1 MADDKPKPSPDDN
14 RKKLRRGGIKLP
26 TIDSAMNRTMPK
38 PGGGGRGTKDDKDN
52 AALGFE
58 DKEQAGD
65 EKILERAKKRFDAA
79 ITSESDN
86 RKEALED
93 RKMVSGDQ
101 WPADVQ
107 AARQQDQRPC
117 ITINKL
123 KTFVRQVTNSQREN
137 RPAIHISPIG
147 DRGDPEAAKMFA
159 GMIRFI
165 ERESDA
171 DVAYDTAFADTVKS
185 GFGYFRLMSEY
196 EKPSSF
202 NQVLKIV
209 RVRNPFT
216 VYMDC
221 AIQEP
226 DGADQKWCFVTE
238 MIPRSEFE
246 DRWPDADPC
255 NWDKAGI
262 GETLKNWITQQDVR
276 VAEYF
281 EIQYDKKKLV
291 GLSNGAVLFEED
303 IADDVWEQIDAGK
316 IEIEAE
322 REAEVPTVKW
332 YRMTCKEIL
341 ERRDWLGQ
349 WIPVF
354 KVIGDEDDIEGKVKL
369 AGMVRDARSPQQMFN
384 YWNTSLTETIALAPK
399 APYIGAAGQFEGH
412 EDKWLQ
418 ANTKSFPYLEYNQ
431 VDLEGKPAPPPQRQ
445 PLSSVPAGIQQAIQN
460 AAQDMM
466 AVTGIRFDSTVSERF
481 HDESGIAINALSDKG
496 DLTNFHYIDNLG
508 RTMKHLG
515 RCLIDAIPKYYD
527 TKQVV
532 TILREDGTEQQVM
545 LDPSGKNGQNIA
557 NPSNPA
563 KKLPIFNPTVGEYG
577 CAVTIGPAFATKRI
591 EASQR
596 MLEFAKI
603 FPQFAEAFSDLI
615 AKNQDWP
622 GGEEFTVRL
631 TKLVAQKYPGVLS
644 PDMKD
649 VPPAVQAMLMSMDQ
663 QLKKLTQE
671 HIQALKALQ
680 DKSADRAVDVHK
692 IDVDFEAKLLAI
704 VQRMEQ
710 ASLKSQTELQT
721 TFMTH
726 IGAEIK
732 ALGAGV
738 NELKK
743 SIDTPKD
750 AKAS

>member
-1 MADDKPKPSPDDN
+1 MAVDDN
-14 RKKLRRGGIKLP
+14 RSKLKRGGIRLP
-26 TIDSAMNRTMPK
+26 SVDSAMNKTFPMARP
-38 PGGGGRGTKDDKDN
+38 GGRGAKDDKDS
-52 AALGFE
+52 AALGYE
-58 DKEQAGD
+58 DKDTAKD
-65 EKILERAKKRFDAA
+65 EKILERARKRFDGA
-79 ITSESDN
+79 ITAESDN

-101 WPADVQ
+101 WPADIM

-123 KTFVRQVTNSQREN
+123 KTFVHQVTNDQRQN

-147 DRGDPEAAKMFA
+147 DKTDPEAAKMFA

-171 DVAYDTAFADTVKS
+171 DVAYDTAFADAVKS

-196 EKPSSF
+196 QKPDSF
-202 NQVLKIV
+202 NQVLKIA

-216 VYMDC
+216 VYMDNGH
-221 AIQEP
+221 QEP

-238 MIPRSEFE
+238 MIPRLEFE
-246 DRWPDADPC
+246 ERWPDADPVA
-255 NWDKAGI
+255 WDMAGI
-262 GETLKNWITQQDVR
+262 GETLKNWITQKEIR
-276 VAEYF
+276 VAEYY
-281 EIQYDKKKLV
+281 EIKYDKKTLV
-291 GLSNGAVLFEED
+291 QLSNDAVLFEDD
-303 IADDVWEQIDAGK
+303 IADDVWEKIDGGA
-316 IEIEAE
+316 IEIVAE

-354 KVIGDEDDIEGKVKL
+354 KIIGDEDDVEGKVKL
-369 AGMVRDARSPQQMFN
+369 AGVVRDARSPQQMYN
-384 YWNTSLTETIALAPK
+384 YWSTLLTEMIALAPK
-399 APYIGAAGQFEGH
+399 APFIGAVGQFEGH
-412 EDKWLQ
+412 EDKWNQ
-418 ANTKSFPYLEYNQ
+418 ANTKSYPYLEYNQ

-445 PLSSVPAGIQQAIQN
+445 PFGGVPAGIQQALQN

-466 AVTGIRFDSTVSERF
+466 AVTGIRFDSTSAERNY
-481 HDESGIAINALSDKG
+481 DESGIALEHLAQRG
-496 DLTNFHYIDNLG
+496 DLTNFHYVDNLS
-508 RTMKHLG
+508 RTLKHLG

-527 TKQVV
+527 TKQVT
-532 TILREDGTEQQVM
+532 TILREDGSEQQVM
-545 LDPSGKNGQNIA
+545 LDPGGTPGGQIKGGPKNN
-557 NPSNPA
+557 
-563 KKLPIFNPTVGEYG
+563 KTLPIFNPTIGEFG
-577 CAVTIGPAFATKRI
+577 CRVTIGEEFATKRI
-591 EASQR
+591 EASKR

-622 GGEEFTVRL
+622 GGEEFTLRL
-631 TKLVAQKYPGVLS
+631 TKLVAQKYPGVLT

-663 QLKKLTQE
+663 QMKQLTQQ
-671 HIQALKALQ
+671 HVAALKALD
-680 DKSADRAVDVHK
+680 DKNADRALDAHK
-692 IDVDFEAKLLAI
+692 IDTDFEAKLLAI

-726 IGAEIK
+726 IGQEIK
-732 ALGAGV
+732 ALGEGV
-738 NELKK
+738 NDLKK
-743 SIDTPKD
+743 SIDTPK
-750 AKAS
+750 AAAAS